1 MDRQIVYPGAIP
13 LDTDLLHLQRHAMIA
28 IGALAQ
34 AILGTNPVA
43 DGLACTPTVPAS
55 MQVVIGPGSLSGLS
69 ALDSQAFGS
78 LASEPAVPLVKAG
91 INTTPTAFTLTAPGT
106 SGQAIAWLIQASLS
120 EADAGPAVL
129 PYYNA
134 AAPSQPFTG
143 PGNSGAAQL
152 TQRLQ
157 RVQLQCKPGPAAPNG
172 TQAPPPID
180 AGWVGLYV
188 ITTTFGQASIGTNH
202 IATLPNAPFL
212 AHKLPRLTPG
222 FSRTAVITANTV
234 WTVPQGVNLVR
245 VRLVGGGGGGGGG
258 DVGYAGAGGGAGG
271 YAEGTVALT
280 PGQALTLS
288 VGSGGAGSP
297 GRTTAEPGTSTSFAG
312 IFSATGGGGGGSAN
326 PLSPGGAGGQGS
338 GGSLALAGG
347 YGTDGSTDADGIG
360 GAGGASAFGGGGRGS
375 RGGGV
380 FANGQAPG
388 SGGGGGYQIP
398 SPGGFGASGVIVI
411 DY

>member
-1 MDRQIVYPGAIP
+1 MDRQIVYPGSIP
-13 LDTDLLHLQRHAMIA
+13 LDTDLLHIQRHAMVA

-34 AILGTNPVA
+34 SILGTGPVA
-43 DGLACTPTVPAS
+43 DGLACNPTAPAS
-55 MQVVIGPGSLSGLS
+55 MQVVVGPGSLAGLS
-69 ALDSQAFGS
+69 ALDSQAFGT
-78 LASEPAVPLVKAG
+78 LPAEPTIPLLKVG
-91 INTTPTAFTLTAPGT
+91 INVTPTIFTLTAPGT
-106 SGQAIAWLIQASLS
+106 SGQAITWLIQASIS

-143 PGNSGAAQL
+143 PNNSGTAQL

-172 TQAPPPID
+172 TQSVPPID
-180 AGWVGLYV
+180 AGWVGLYLV
-188 ITTTFGQASIGTNH
+188 TTTFGQTNIGTNH
-202 IATLPNAPFL
+202 ITTLPTAPFL
-212 AHKLPRLTPG
+212 AYKLPRLTPG
-222 FSRTAVITANTV
+222 FSRTSVITASTV
-234 WTVPQGVNLVR
+234 WTVPQGVSLVR
-245 VRLVGGGGGGGGG
+245 VRLVGAGGGGGGG

-271 YAEGTVALT
+271 YAEGTVGVT
-280 PGQALTLS
+280 PGQVLSLS
-288 VGSGGAGSP
+288 VGAGGAGSS
-297 GRTTAEPGTSTSFAG
+297 GRSTAEPGNSTSFAG
-312 IFSATGGGGGGSAN
+312 ALSATGGGGGGSAN

-347 YGTDGSTDADGIG
+347 YGNDGSTDSNGVG

-398 SPGGFGASGVIVI
+398 SNGGNGAPGVIVI